1 MEECCLRPNHP
12 DRQAVLRPG
21 YAKVAHRL
29 MKLLSRVVWSEGM
42 HLGPHHFQVQSRYFE
57 DSIQFATSS
66 LWFASYGLAGI
77 ELDADALYNGSVSLI
92 HARGILP
99 DGLPFNMPECDDL
112 PEPRAIADLIPPTR
126 DGAVVLL
133 AIPPLRTNAV
143 NCTLG
148 PGNGAGPQI
157 ETRYASQPRVLH
169 DEISGVDERSVQ
181 LGHKN
186 LRLLLDT
193 EPISDLVTIPLAR
206 VVRDGA
212 GHFAY
217 DPAFVPPLLQI
228 GASSRLLQLVQQ
240 MVEILDEKGATLTRD
255 AAGSRGDFSTREI
268 ASFWLLHAVNSALAP
283 LRHLLIAKRGHPEEL
298 FVELSRLAGALC
310 TFSLDSQPRELPLY
324 DHQNLTECFAQL
336 ERHIRTHLE
345 TVLPTNCIAIP
356 LAPAGDCFYEGK
368 ISDQRCLGNSRWVL
382 AIRAHVTDAE
392 LMTQTPQLVKV
403 CTPVFVRE
411 LVNRALPGMALT
423 HLPIPPPAISTRVE
437 TQYFGISRV
446 GPCWNHMLQTRQVGV
461 YVPSAFPNPELQVL
475 VVLDN

>member
-1 MEECCLRPNHP
+1 MLK
-12 DRQAVLRPG
+12 
-21 YAKVAHRL
+21 YAHRH

-66 LWFASYGLAGI
+66 LWFASYGLAGL
-77 ELDADALYNGSVSLI
+77 ELDADALYNGAVSLL

-112 PEPRAIADLIPPTR
+112 PQPRVIADLIPPTR
-126 DGAVVLL
+126 DSVIVLL
-133 AIPPLRTNAV
+133 GIPPLRPNGL
-143 NCTLG
+143 NCTIG
-148 PGNGAGPQI
+148 AGNGDA
-157 ETRYASQPRVLH
+157 RYASQARVLH

-181 LGHKN
+181 MGRKN
-186 LRLLLDT
+186 LRLLLDI
-193 EPISDLVTIPLAR
+193 EPAGDLVTIPIAR

-217 DPAFVPPLLQI
+217 DPGFVPPVVQI
-228 GASSRLLQLVQQ
+228 GASSRLLQLLQQ
-240 MVEILDEKGATLTRD
+240 MVEILNEKGAALGRD
-255 AAGSRGDFSTREI
+255 AGNSRSDFSTREI

-310 TFSLDSQPRELPLY
+310 TFSLDSLPRDLPVY
-324 DHQNLTECFAQL
+324 DHQNLTDCFNQL
-336 ERHIRTHLE
+336 DRHIRAHLE
-345 TVLPTNCIAIP
+345 TVLPTNCITIP
-356 LAPAGDCFYEGK
+356 LVAAGDCFYEGK
-368 ISDQRCLGNSRWVL
+368 VTDARCLGNSRWVL
-382 AIRAHVTDAE
+382 AIRARMPDAE

-411 LVNRALPGMALT
+411 LVNRALPGMPLT

-437 TQYFGISRV
+437 TQYFGISRT
-446 GPCWNHMLQTRQVGV
+446 GPCWNHMLQTRQIGV
-461 YVPSAFPNPELQVL
+461 YVPSAFPDPELQVL
-475 VVLDN
+475 VVLDSLTWITYYVSFDRYPQAG